1 MSGVRRSYEEIL
13 RSSSIMAAG
22 QALSYLISMVRVKMV
37 AVLLGPSGV
46 GLLSLYTSTIGVVGA
61 VSGLGISNSG
71 VREIALAFSQQ
82 DSMAAARTVRV
93 LRRACWITGL
103 LGWALAAVMAPF
115 LSRLVFDSDEH
126 APVIAVL
133 GVTLL
138 LGAIG
143 GGQTALLQGVRRI
156 GDIARLNVAAVTL
169 NTGVAIAIYAWLGQ
183 RGIVPALI
191 AMGAVSVAVSWV
203 FSRRIH
209 VERATLSWPET
220 WRGTRR
226 LAGLGMPVMWS
237 GLLTAGL
244 DIATRSLVTRAY
256 GVEAA
261 GLYQAAWALSG
272 IFASFVLSAM
282 AADFYPRLTSVIH
295 DHEVAGRAVNEQT
308 EVGMLLALPGLL
320 GTLTFAPSIVEIFYT
335 TQFSPAADLLPWF
348 VVGIFGRVVSWPLGF
363 IQLAKGASRSFAA
376 TETIFIALQLLLVT
390 WALPRFGLLGVAYAF
405 ALTYFLYTLAML
417 WVGKV
422 LIGFH
427 WSGDAKRLLVLSG
440 VLVSIGFGMG
450 QVLLG
455 GTGMLL
461 GGVLTLAGTALSFRG
476 MAKRLG
482 NDGKFC
488 KVLLRLPGMHWLIRT
503 CASSK

>member
-226 LAGLGMPVMWS
+226 LAGLGMAVMWS

-295 DHEVAGRAVNEQT
+295 DHDVAGRAVNEQT

-335 TQFSPAADLLPWF
+335 TEFSSAADLLPWF
-348 VVGIFGRVVSWPLGF
+348 VVGIFGRVLSWPLGF

-390 WALPRFGLLGVAYAF
+390 WALPKFGLLGVAYAF
-405 ALTYFLYTLAML
+405 VMTYVAYTITML
-417 WVGKV
+417 WVSKA
-422 LIGFH
+422 LIGLR
-427 WSGDAKRLLVLSG
+427 WSADVKRLMVLSG
-440 VLVSIGFGMG
+440 LLVMGAFAARLAIHGAAGVLVGAI
-450 QVLLG
+450 V
-455 GTGMLL
+455 
-461 GGVLTLAGTALSFRG
+461 TLAGAIVSLRGLTA
-476 MAKRLG
+476 RLG
-482 NDGKFC
+482 AGSTFC
-488 KVLLRLPGMHWLIRT
+488 RVIHSVPGAHWIT
-503 CASSK
+503 GSEKAS